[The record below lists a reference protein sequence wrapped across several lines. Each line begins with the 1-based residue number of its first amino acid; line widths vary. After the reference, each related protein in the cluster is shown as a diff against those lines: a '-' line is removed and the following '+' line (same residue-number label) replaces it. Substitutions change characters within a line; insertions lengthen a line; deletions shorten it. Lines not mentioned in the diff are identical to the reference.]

1 MNSKD
6 FIVVIPAR
14 LGSTRIRHKPL
25 LDIHGLPL
33 VIHVCRRVSQ
43 FVSKNRIFVATE
55 ADEVVDVCASYGYQA
70 VVTSPNHSHPLDRVC
85 EVALEIQASSA
96 YLVVNGDEPF
106 FSEDTIPKLLEDYE
120 SDSNFFVSNAASR
133 IVDVSDA
140 LDPANIKIVVNSQNY
155 AIYCSRAPI
164 PQPFGDLDIVYRKFV
179 GIGMFSHE
187 ALRFFNITEET
198 AVEKAERVSLLR
210 FLAEFK
216 KVKIID
222 VAKESWS
229 IDTAMDYE
237 KTKAMEITH
246 YRTR

>member
-43 FVSKNRIFVATE
+43 FVSKIDLVATE
-55 ADEVVDVCASYGYQA
+55 ADEVVDVCASHGYQA

-106 FSEDTIPKLLEDYE
+106 FSEDGLIPKLLD
-120 SDSNFFVSNAASR
+120 D
-133 IVDVSDA
+133 
-140 LDPANIKIVVNSQNY
+140 
-155 AIYCSRAPI
+155 
-164 PQPFGDLDIVYRKFV
+164 
-179 GIGMFSHE
+179 
-187 ALRFFNITEET
+187 
-198 AVEKAERVSLLR
+198 
-210 FLAEFK
+210 
-216 KVKIID
+216 
-222 VAKESWS
+222 W
-229 IDTAMDYE
+229 
-237 KTKAMEITH
+237 
-246 YRTR
+246 